1 MLKLSLKNYFKCLL
15 HVFVPLG
22 CIFLGLLFGAYTFFG
37 VVSEQLAYVK
47 EEIPKLLTG
56 VEADFDELWSFV
68 IGSAREL
75 SWKNPIQ
82 TVVMLLKGEWL
93 TEKIATF
100 LGMTTADAA
109 QLLSSLQNV
118 LQTVGGALK
127 GGLAAFGV
135 QVMLG
140 VLLGYFVTNFFVRRS
155 TVKRGFWKFVLVS
168 LLDSFLSATLVA
180 VTVYLL
186 TLWSPGALISSVVS
200 MFLYGFVSL
209 LEAYVIHGRNEIPFK
224 TVVNA
229 KNCFLLQLA
238 QTIIFAIS
246 AVIVL
251 IIYLITNW
259 LVALAIGLSV
269 AIIALL
275 VANVNAEA
283 YVVSLTNVPEEE

>member
-1 MLKLSLKNYFKCLL
+1 MLKISLKNYFKCLV

-22 CIFLGLLFGAYTFFG
+22 CIFLGVLFGAYALFG
-37 VVSEQLAYVK
+37 VVTAQLAYIRT
-47 EEIPKLLTG
+47 EITQLLSG
-56 VEADFDELWSFV
+56 IEADFDELWSFV

-75 SWKNPIQ
+75 SWDRPLQ
-82 TVVMLLKGEWL
+82 TIALLLKGEWL
-93 TEKIATF
+93 TEKIAIF
-100 LGMTTADAA
+100 LGMTDADAA
-109 QLLSSLQNV
+109 KLLGSVQNI
-118 LQTVGGALK
+118 LQTVGSELK
-127 GGLAAFGV
+127 GGIAVFCV

-140 VLLGYFVTNFFVRRS
+140 VWLGYFVANFFVRRS
-155 TVKRGFWKFVLVS
+155 TVKRGLWKFILVS

-209 LEAYVIHGRNEIPFK
+209 LEAYVIHGRGTIKFK

-251 IIYLITNW
+251 LIYLITNW

-283 YVVSLTNVPEEE
+283 YVVSLTEPPEEA